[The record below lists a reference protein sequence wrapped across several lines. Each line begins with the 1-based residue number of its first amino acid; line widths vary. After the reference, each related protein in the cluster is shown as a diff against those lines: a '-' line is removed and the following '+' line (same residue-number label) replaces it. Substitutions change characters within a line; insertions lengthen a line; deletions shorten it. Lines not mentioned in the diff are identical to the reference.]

1 MRGGPDRA
9 LTRIGDFFE
18 ERDRVMTGRESRAG
32 EGLSPDLPPVAEA
45 KSAMED
51 FLKEFRGFQDDVKQS
66 LQHQEERMTMLDR
79 KTMSYG
85 RPALSAAV
93 EMEAP
98 HRKAFGAYLRQ
109 GDDDGLRGLV
119 LEGKAMSTA
128 VAADGGY
135 LVDPQTA
142 ETIRSML
149 LSTASL
155 RAVANV
161 VQVEA
166 VSFDV
171 LVDRSE
177 VGSGWATETA
187 AQAETATPVLER
199 ISIKLHELSA
209 MPKASQR
216 LLDDSAFD
224 VEGWLAGKIATRFIR
239 AEAAAFINGDGVD
252 KPKGIL
258 LPAKVANAA
267 WTWGSPGYVPTGA
280 AADFAATNASD
291 CIVNLVYAL
300 GADYRANG
308 TFVMNSKT
316 AGAVRKMKD
325 ADGRFMWGDS
335 LQSGQPPQLMG
346 YPVLVCEDM
355 PDVAAN
361 AYPIAFGDFAAGY
374 TVAERPDLRILRD
387 PFSAKPHVLFYASK
401 RVGGDI
407 TDFAAIKLLKVATS

>member
-1 MRGGPDRA
+1 
-9 LTRIGDFFE
+9 
-18 ERDRVMTGRESRAG
+18 MTETKARAG
-32 EGLSPDLPPVAEA
+32 EAVSPAQTPAAEA
-45 KSAMED
+45 KAAMTG
-51 FLKEFRGFQDDVKQS
+51 FLNEFNRFQDEVKS
-66 LQHQEERMTMLDR
+66 TLKHQEERLTMLNA
-79 KTMSYG
+79 KTMAYG
-85 RPALSAAV
+85 RPALSARA
-93 EMEAP
+93 ETEAP
-98 HRKAFGAYLRQ
+98 HQKAFNAYLRT
-109 GDDDGLRGLV
+109 GDDDGLRGLT

-142 ETIRSML
+142 ERIQSML
-149 LSTASL
+149 LSTSSL
-155 RAVANV
+155 RSVANV

-166 VSFDV
+166 TSFDV
-171 LVDRSE
+171 IVDRSE

-187 AQAETATPVLER
+187 ATTETATPIIER
-199 ISIKLHELSA
+199 ISIKLHELAA

-224 VEGWLAGKIATRFIR
+224 VEGWLAEKIATRFIR

-258 LPAKVANAA
+258 LPTKVANAS
-267 WTWGSPGYVPTGA
+267 WTWGNIGYVPTGA
-280 AADFAATNASD
+280 ASDFATTNPAD

-316 AGAVRKMKD
+316 VGAVRKMKD
-325 ADGRFMWGDS
+325 ADGRFLWSDGLAAGEPS
-335 LQSGQPPQLMG
+335 RLMG
-346 YPVLVCEDM
+346 YPVLVSEDM

-361 AYPIAFGDFAAGY
+361 AYPIAFGDFRAGY
-374 TVAERPDLRILRD
+374 TIAERPDLRILRD
-387 PFSAKPHVLFYASK
+387 PFSAKPNVLFYANK

-407 TDFAAIKLLKVATS
+407 TDYAAIKLLKVAVS